1 MRNYSLE
8 ERKVILKEVLNVEIH
23 GDKDIKKLTSS
34 SLNDTKREII
44 HRLYERGIER
54 SVGALVV
61 QISQCGCDIY
71 KPTDEWSKKNYTQL
85 IKELL

>member
-8 ERKVILKEVLNVEIH
+8 EREVILEEVLNVIVRT
-23 GDKDIKKLTSS
+23 DKDIKSLTSS
-34 SLNDTKREII
+34 SLNDMKREVI

-61 QISQCGCDIY
+61 QISQCACDIY
-71 KPTDEWSKKNYTQL
+71 KPTDEWSKKNYTDL
-85 IKELL
+85 IKKLL

>member
-8 ERKVILKEVLNVEIH
+8 ERTVILEEVLNVIVRT
-23 GDKDIKKLTSS
+23 DKDIKALTSS
-34 SLNDTKREII
+34 SLNDTKREVI

-61 QISQCGCDIY
+61 QISQCSCDIY
-71 KPTDEWSKKNYTQL
+71 KPTDEWSKKNYTEL
-85 IKELL
+85 IKKLL